1 MKTIQENRRARFD
14 YIVLETFEAGIALFG
29 FEVKSVKNGRINL
42 AGSFAVPQDNE
53 FWLLNADIP
62 PYQPKNTPADY
73 DQKRSRRLLLKR
85 DEIEELLGKIKSANL
100 TVVPLRVYAKRGLV
114 KVELALAK
122 PKKKGDKR
130 ESIKKR
136 EVKRV
141 IARTLRK

>member
-85 DEIEELLGKIKSANL
+85 DEIKELLGKIKSSNL